1 MERIPTL
8 TVHDL
13 TERELLILR
22 QEVEG
27 RKKSVAAVWLLW
39 LFLGILG
46 GHRFYL
52 GRIGT
57 GIAMLLLGWLT
68 LGIWWVVD
76 AFLIPGM
83 LRADQRKVQAE
94 VLGEIAAI
102 REREAKNNK

>member
-1 MERIPTL
+1 VERIPTL

>member
-1 MERIPTL
+1 MERIPTF

-22 QEVEG
+22 QEVES

-39 LFLGILG
+39 LFLGIVG

-68 LGIWWVVD
+68 LGIWWIVD
-76 AFLIPGM
+76 AFLVPGM
-83 LRADQRKVQAE
+83 LRANQREVQAE

-102 REREAKNNK
+102 RGREAKKQ

>member
-1 MERIPTL
+1 MERMPTL
-8 TVHDL
+8 TIHDL

-22 QEVEG
+22 QEVNA
-27 RKKSVAAVWLLW
+27 RKTGAAAAWLLW
-39 LFLGILG
+39 FFLGVLG
-46 GHRFYL
+46 AHRFYM

-57 GIAMLLLGWLT
+57 GIAMLLTGGGLLIWT
-68 LGIWWVVD
+68 LVD
-76 AFLIPGM
+76 VFLIPGM